1 MVRVDLDE
9 TSYVVQEVIPDDLQY
24 DFEQLWDLH
33 PEQYGQVR
41 MMGKIVETPR
51 WQQTYG
57 HDYYYTGMLHH
68 ALPLPE
74 PFKPFLDWANT
85 LGYNE
90 FNQVLINW
98 YQDGQHYIGK
108 HSDDESQLVP
118 GSPILSISLGA
129 VRKFRIRSKH
139 DNSII
144 QDLDTLNRSYMVMCG
159 RMQKDY
165 THEIVKTSKECGRR
179 INITMRQFK

>member
-1 MVRVDLDE
+1 MPRIDLDA
-9 TSYVVQEVIPDDLQY
+9 TSFIIHDKIPDDINY
-24 DFEQLWDLH
+24 DFEELWNLH
-33 PEQYGQVR
+33 PVEYGQVR
-41 MMGKIVETPR
+41 MMGRLINTPR

-74 PFKPFLDWANT
+74 AFRPFLDWANT
-85 LGYNE
+85 LEYGQ

-98 YQDGQHYIGK
+98 YQDGTHYIGK
-108 HSDDESQLVP
+108 HSDDESQLQP
-118 GSPILSISLGA
+118 DSAIMSISLGA
-129 VRKFRIRSKH
+129 VRNFRIRAKS
-139 DNSII
+139 DNSILHNI
-144 QDLDTLNRSYMVMCG
+144 DTLDRSYVIMGG